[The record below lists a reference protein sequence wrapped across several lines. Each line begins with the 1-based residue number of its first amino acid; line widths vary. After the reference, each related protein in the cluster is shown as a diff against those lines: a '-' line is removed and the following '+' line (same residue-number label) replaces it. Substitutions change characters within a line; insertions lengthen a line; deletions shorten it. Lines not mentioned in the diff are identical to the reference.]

1 VRQSIILRV
10 VSCLL
15 ISILPL
21 AARAGSFQLSEQSVS
36 GLGVA
41 FAGGAASAEDA
52 STLFYNPAG
61 LTLLDKSELQLGL
74 HAIIPS
80 DEFTNQGTR
89 YNLPGTPFN
98 GLPVVGGNGGNAGI
112 NHILGNLYFSHPLV
126 RNSSYGDITVGV
138 GVFTPFGLETDYQ
151 PDWVGRYAALRTKL
165 TTIDIQPTL
174 AWRYDRFS
182 LGAGVDIQYASARL
196 TQAIDFGLA
205 AQAPLGQFFA
215 ALPAALALQGVPP
228 AAIPGII
235 AATRAAYTNAGF
247 VPGGRDG
254 VTEIT
259 GNDWAVGFTVGGLF
273 EYRKQG
279 EGEDGCLQDGRIGI
293 SYRSKIDHTLEGD
306 AAFRR
311 VPLIA
316 APGAPPLPAFPQP
329 GAFQAVFFDQG
340 VSANLDL
347 PDILHASIYQRF
359 AKQFAVM
366 GDVTWTHWSRL
377 QQVPI
382 VFDNPGTPTNVLN
395 ISYGDSMRYAIG
407 FEWYACKNLT
417 LRTGF
422 AYDETPIQSPEL
434 RTPRIPDNN
443 RYWLSFGAKYS
454 PKDWLDIDVGY
465 AHLFVDEPFSNFTD
479 SQGHQLI
486 GTYNAHVDIV
496 SASFTIKWGGP
507 REKSQTYA
515 KDSKEVSTYRK

>member
-10 VSCLL
+10 VSGLL
-15 ISILPL
+15 IVTLPL

-52 STLFYNPAG
+52 STLFFNPAG
-61 LTLLDKSELQLGL
+61 LTLLDKGELQLGL

-80 DEFTNQGTR
+80 DEFQNQATR

-98 GLPVVGGNGGNAGI
+98 GLPVLGGNGGNAGI
-112 NHILGNLYFSHPLV
+112 NHILGNLYLSQPLV
-126 RNSSYGDITVGV
+126 RNSSYGDITAGV
-138 GVFTPFGLETDYQ
+138 GVFSPFGLETDYQ

-174 AWRYDRFS
+174 AWRYDRLS

-196 TQAIDFGLA
+196 SQAIDFGLA
-205 AQAPLGQFFA
+205 AQAPLGQFYA
-215 ALPAALALQGVPP
+215 ALPAILAARGVPA
-228 AAIPGII
+228 AAIPGVI
-235 AATRAAYTNAGF
+235 AATRGAYTAAGF

-259 GNDWAVGFTVGGLF
+259 GDDWAVGFTVGALF
-273 EYRKQG
+273 EYRKP
-279 EGEDGCLQDGRIGI
+279 GEDNGFLQEGRIGA
-293 SYRSKIDHTLEGD
+293 SYRGKMDHTLEGD
-306 AAFRR
+306 ADFRR
-311 VPLIA
+311 VPLIT
-316 APGAPPLPAFPQP
+316 APGAPVQFPSP
-329 GAFQAVFFDQG
+329 TAFQDIFFAQG
-340 VSANLDL
+340 VTAALDI

-382 VFDNPGTPTNVLN
+382 VFDNPGTPTNVLTIN
-395 ISYGDSMRYAIG
+395 YDDAMRYAVG

-422 AYDETPIQSPEL
+422 AYDETPIQSPDF

-454 PKDWLDIDVGY
+454 PRDWLDLDVGY

-479 SQGHQLI
+479 TQGHQLI
-486 GTYNAHVDIV
+486 GTYDAHVDIV
-496 SASFTIKWGGP
+496 SASITIKWGGP

-515 KDSKEVSTYRK
+515 KDSKEVSSYRK

>member
-1 VRQSIILRV
+1 MRQSIILRV
-10 VSCLL
+10 VSCLV
-15 ISILPL
+15 IVTLPL

-52 STLFYNPAG
+52 STLFFNPAG

-74 HAIIPS
+74 HAIMPS

-112 NHILGNLYFSHPLV
+112 NHIVGNLYLSHPLV

-151 PDWVGRYAALRTKL
+151 PDFVGRYAALRTKL

-174 AWRYDRFS
+174 AWRHGRFS

-205 AQAPLGQFFA
+205 AQAPLGQFYA
-215 ALPAALALQGVPP
+215 ALPAILAARGIPP

-235 AATRAAYTNAGF
+235 AATRAAYTSAGF
-247 VPGGRDG
+247 VPGGLDG

-259 GNDWAVGFTVGGLF
+259 GDDWAVGFTLGALF
-273 EYRKQG
+273 EYRKP
-279 EGEDGCLQDGRIGI
+279 GEDNGCLQEGRIGV
-293 SYRSKIDHTLEGD
+293 SYRSKMDHTLEGD

-311 VPLIA
+311 VPLITA
-316 APGAPPLPAFPQP
+316 AGAPVQFPSP
-329 GAFQAVFFDQG
+329 TAFQDIFFNQG
-340 VSANLDL
+340 VTAPLDL

-382 VFDNPGTPTNVLN
+382 IFENPGTPTNVLN
-395 ISYGDSMRYAIG
+395 ISYDDAMRYAVG

-422 AYDETPIQSPEL
+422 AYDETPIQSAEL

-454 PKDWLDIDVGY
+454 PRDWLDLDIGY
-465 AHLFVDEPFSNFTD
+465 AHLFVQDPPSNFTD

-507 REKSQTYA
+507 REKSETYA
-515 KDSKEVSTYRK
+515 KDSKEVRTYRK

>member
-10 VSCLL
+10 VSGLL
-15 ISILPL
+15 IVTLPL

-41 FAGGAASAEDA
+41 FAGGAAQAEDA
-52 STLFYNPAG
+52 STLFFNPAG
-61 LTLLDKSELQLGL
+61 LTLLDKGELQLGL

-98 GLPVVGGNGGNAGI
+98 GLTVLGGNGGNAGI
-112 NHILGNLYFSHPLV
+112 NHILGNLYLSQPLV
-126 RNSSYGDITVGV
+126 RNSSYGDITMGV

-174 AWRYDRFS
+174 AWRYGRFS

-196 TQAIDFGLA
+196 SQAIDFGLA
-205 AQAPLGQFFA
+205 AQAPLGQFYA
-215 ALPAALALQGVPP
+215 ALPAILAARGVPA
-228 AAIPGII
+228 AAIPGTI
-235 AATRAAYTNAGF
+235 AATRAAYTAAGF

-259 GNDWAVGFTVGGLF
+259 GDDWAVGFTVGALF
-273 EYRKQG
+273 EYRKP
-279 EGEDGCLQDGRIGI
+279 GEDNGFLQEGRIGV
-293 SYRSKIDHTLEGD
+293 SYRSKMDHTLEGD
-306 AAFRR
+306 ADFRR
-311 VPLIA
+311 VPLITA
-316 APGAPPLPAFPQP
+316 AGAPVQFPSP
-329 GAFQAVFFDQG
+329 TAFQDIFFAQG
-340 VSANLDL
+340 VTAPLDI

-382 VFDNPGTPTNVLN
+382 VFDNPGTPTNVLTIN
-395 ISYGDSMRYAIG
+395 YDDAMRYAVG

-422 AYDETPIQSPEL
+422 AYDETPIQSPDF

-454 PKDWLDIDVGY
+454 PRDWLDFDVGY

-479 SQGHQLI
+479 TQGHQLV
-486 GTYNAHVDIV
+486 GTYDAHVDIV
-496 SASFTIKWGGP
+496 SASITIKWGGP

-515 KDSKEVSTYRK
+515 KDSKEVSSYRK

>member
-10 VSCLL
+10 VSCLV
-15 ISILPL
+15 IVTLPL

-36 GLGVA
+36 GLGTA

-52 STLFYNPAG
+52 STLFFNPAG
-61 LTLLDKSELQLGL
+61 LTLLDKGELQLGL
-74 HAIIPS
+74 HAIMPS

-98 GLPVVGGNGGNAGI
+98 GLPVAGGNGSNAGI
-112 NHILGNLYFSHPLV
+112 NHIIGNLYLSQPLV

-151 PDWVGRYAALRTKL
+151 PDFVGRYAALRTKL

-174 AWRYDRFS
+174 AWRYGRFS
-182 LGAGVDIQYASARL
+182 LGGGVDIQYASARL

-205 AQAPLGQFFA
+205 AQAPLAQFYA
-215 ALPAALALQGVPP
+215 ALPAVLAARGIPP
-228 AAIPGII
+228 AAIPGVI
-235 AATRAAYTNAGF
+235 AATRAAYTAAGF
-247 VPGGRDG
+247 VPGGLDG

-259 GNDWAVGFTVGGLF
+259 GNDWSVGFTVGGLF
-273 EYRKQG
+273 EYRKP
-279 EGEDGCLQDGRIGI
+279 GEDNGFLQEGRIGV

-311 VPLIA
+311 VPLITA
-316 APGAPPLPAFPQP
+316 AGAPAQFPSP
-329 GAFQAVFFDQG
+329 TAFQDVFFNQG
-340 VSANLDL
+340 VTAPLNL

-359 AKQFAVM
+359 AKSFAVM

-395 ISYGDSMRYAIG
+395 IGYDDSMRYAVG

-465 AHLFVDEPFSNFTD
+465 AHLFVDDPLSNFTD

-507 REKSQTYA
+507 REQSQTYA
-515 KDSKEVSTYRK
+515 KDSKEVHTYRK

>member
-1 VRQSIILRV
+1 VRQSTILRV
-10 VSCLL
+10 VSCLVFA
-15 ISILPL
+15 SLPL
-21 AARAGSFQLSEQSVS
+21 AAQAGSFQLSEQSVS

-41 FAGGAASAEDA
+41 FAGGAANAEDA
-52 STLFYNPAG
+52 STLFFNPAG
-61 LTLLDKSELQLGL
+61 LTLLDKGELQLGL

-80 DEFTNQGTR
+80 DEFANQGTR

-98 GLPVVGGNGGNAGI
+98 GLPVVGGNGSNAGI
-112 NHILGNLYFSHPLV
+112 NHIIGNLYASQPLV

-182 LGAGVDIQYASARL
+182 LGGGLDIQYASARL
-196 TQAIDFGLA
+196 TQAIDFGLV
-205 AQAPLGQFFA
+205 AQAPLGQFYA
-215 ALPAALALQGVPP
+215 ALPAILAARGIPP

-235 AATRAAYTNAGF
+235 AATRAAYTTAGF

-259 GNDWAVGFTVGGLF
+259 GNDWAVGFTVGALF
-273 EYRKQG
+273 EYRKP
-279 EGEDGCLQDGRIGI
+279 GEDNGCLQEGRIGV
-293 SYRSKIDHTLEGD
+293 SYRSKMDHTLEGD

-311 VPLIA
+311 VPLIT
-316 APGAPPLPAFPQP
+316 APGAPVQFPSP
-329 GAFQAVFFDQG
+329 TAFQNVFFNQG
-340 VSANLDL
+340 VTAPLDL

-359 AKQFAVM
+359 ATHFAVM

-377 QQVPI
+377 EQVPI

-395 ISYGDSMRYAIG
+395 ISYADSMRYAVG
-407 FEWYACKNLT
+407 LEWYACKKLT

-454 PKDWLDIDVGY
+454 PKDWLDLDVGY
-465 AHLFVDEPFSNFTD
+465 AHLFVDDPFSNFTD

-507 REKSQTYA
+507 REKTQTYA
-515 KDSKEVSTYRK
+515 KDSKEVRSYRK

>member
-1 VRQSIILRV
+1 MRQSILFRV
-10 VSCLL
+10 VLYLL
-15 ISILPL
+15 VPILPL
-21 AARAGSFQLSEQSVS
+21 SVRAGSFVLSEQSVS
-36 GLGVA
+36 GLGTA

-61 LTLLDKSELQLGL
+61 LARLDQGEFQMGL

-80 DEFTNQGTR
+80 DEFTNQGSR

-98 GLPVVGGNGGNAGI
+98 GLPVLGNNGGNAGV
-112 NHILGNLYFSHPLV
+112 NHLIGNMYLSQPIL
-126 RNSSYGDITVGV
+126 RNSSYGDLTLGL
-138 GVFTPFGLETDYQ
+138 GLTSPFGLETDYS
-151 PDWVGRYAALRTKL
+151 PGWVGRYAALRTKL
-165 TTIDIQPTL
+165 LTLDIQPTV
-174 AWRYDRFS
+174 AWRWDRFS
-182 LGAGVDIQYASARL
+182 IGAGLDIQYASARL

-215 ALPAALALQGVPP
+215 ALPAVLTAQGVPP

-235 AATRAAYTNAGF
+235 AATRTAYTNAGF
-247 VPGGRDG
+247 VPGGLDG

-259 GNDWAVGFTVGGLF
+259 GDDWALGFTVGGLF

-306 AAFRR
+306 AAFRH

-347 PDILHASIYQRF
+347 PDILHFSIYQRF
-359 AKQFAVM
+359 AHKFAVM

-382 VFDNPGTPTNVLN
+382 VFDNPGTPTNVLAIN
-395 ISYGDSMRYAIG
+395 YDDAMRYAIG
-407 FEWYACKNLT
+407 FEWYACKSLT

-422 AYDETPIQSPEL
+422 AYDETPIQSAEL

-454 PKDWLDIDVGY
+454 PRDWLDLDVGY
-465 AHLFVDEPFSNFTD
+465 AHLFVDEPRSNFTD
-479 SQGHQLI
+479 NQGHQLI
-486 GTYNAHVDIV
+486 GAYDAHVDIV
-496 SASFTIKWGGP
+496 SASVTIKWGGP
-507 REKSQTYA
+507 RETTKTYA
-515 KDSKEVSTYRK
+515 KDTKDVTYRK

>member
-1 VRQSIILRV
+1 MRQSIVLRV
-10 VSCLL
+10 VSCLV
-15 ISILPL
+15 IATLPL

-41 FAGGAASAEDA
+41 FAGGAANAEDA
-52 STLFYNPAG
+52 STLFFNPAG
-61 LTLLDKSELQLGL
+61 LTLLDKGELQLGL
-74 HAIIPS
+74 HAIMPS
-80 DEFTNQGTR
+80 DEFHNQGTR

-98 GLPVVGGNGGNAGI
+98 GLPVLGGNGGNAGI
-112 NHILGNLYFSHPLV
+112 NHIVGNLYASQPLV
-126 RNSSYGDITVGV
+126 RNSSYGDVTVGV

-165 TTIDIQPTL
+165 TTIDIQPTI

-182 LGAGVDIQYASARL
+182 LGAGLDIQYASARL

-215 ALPAALALQGVPP
+215 ALPAVLAAQGVPP

-235 AATRAAYTNAGF
+235 ASTRAAYTNAGF

-259 GNDWAVGFTVGGLF
+259 GDDWALGFTVGGLF
-273 EYRKQG
+273 EYRKMG

-316 APGAPPLPAFPQP
+316 AAGAPPLPAFPQP

-340 VSANLDL
+340 VSANLNL
-347 PDILHASIYQRF
+347 PDILHFSIYQRF
-359 AKQFAVM
+359 AHKFAVM

-382 VFDNPGTPTNVLN
+382 VFDNPGTPPNVLN
-395 ISYGDSMRYAIG
+395 INYDDSKRYAIG
-407 FEWYACKNLT
+407 FEWYACKKLT

-422 AYDETPIQSPEL
+422 AYDETPIQSPEF

-454 PKDWLDIDVGY
+454 PRDWLDLDVGY

-486 GTYNAHVDIV
+486 GTYDAHVNIV
-496 SASFTIKWGGP
+496 SASVTIKWGGP
-507 REKSQTYA
+507 REKTETYA
-515 KDSKEVSTYRK
+515 KDSKEVRTYRK

>member
-1 VRQSIILRV
+1 MRQSIVLRV
-10 VSCLL
+10 VSCLV
-15 ISILPL
+15 IATLPL

-41 FAGGAASAEDA
+41 FAGGAANAEDA
-52 STLFYNPAG
+52 STLFFNPAG
-61 LTLLDKSELQLGL
+61 LTLLDKGELQLGL
-74 HAIIPS
+74 HAIMPS
-80 DEFTNQGTR
+80 DEFHNQGTR

-98 GLPVVGGNGGNAGI
+98 GLPVLGGNGGNAGI
-112 NHILGNLYFSHPLV
+112 NHIVGNLYASQPLV
-126 RNSSYGDITVGV
+126 RNSSYGDVTVGV

-165 TTIDIQPTL
+165 TTIDIQPTI

-182 LGAGVDIQYASARL
+182 LGAGLDIQYASARL
-196 TQAIDFGLA
+196 TQTIDFGLA

-215 ALPAALALQGVPP
+215 ALPAVLAAQGVPP

-235 AATRAAYTNAGF
+235 ASTRAAYTNAGF

-259 GNDWAVGFTVGGLF
+259 GDDWALGFTVGGLF
-273 EYRKQG
+273 EYRKMG

-306 AAFRR
+306 AEFRR

-316 APGAPPLPAFPQP
+316 AAGAPPLPAFPQP

-340 VSANLDL
+340 VSANLNL
-347 PDILHASIYQRF
+347 PDILHFSIYQRF
-359 AKQFAVM
+359 AHKFAVM

-382 VFDNPGTPTNVLN
+382 VFDNPGTPPNVLN
-395 ISYGDSMRYAIG
+395 INYDDSMRYAIG
-407 FEWYACKNLT
+407 FEWYACKKLT

-422 AYDETPIQSPEL
+422 AYDETPIQSPEF

-454 PKDWLDIDVGY
+454 PRDWLDLDVGY

-486 GTYNAHVDIV
+486 GTYDAHVNIV
-496 SASFTIKWGGP
+496 SASVTIKWGGP
-507 REKSQTYA
+507 REKTETYA
-515 KDSKEVSTYRK
+515 KDSKETRTYRK